1 MVGYSQIQ
9 IIFLLAIVFILCIIT
24 TFGILVIIGNLSAMK
39 LLAKNGVAVFSHDI
53 KKDWKLLNFVNKE
66 ESVCWLRIPEI
77 CYSPVMKYSNGKYKK
92 HNYVGKENRYGELYI
107 TEDKRI
113 KKLSEFAKVSDNRV
127 TDLTIIKGAPFG
139 NGTDLR
145 HANFS
150 LLRKIKHNVM
160 SISKDYVE
168 ICDGDSVRYFKPI
181 ALLDIGI
188 DERHSFKYTSREDF
202 VKSLIDFA
210 KIKSDSYNIN
220 NNIVFLEC
228 STDIDTVMVILEE
241 RNK

>member
-1 MVGYSQIQ
+1 MGYSQLQ
-9 IIFLLAIVFILCIIT
+9 IIFLLCIVFVLCLIT

-39 LLAKNGVAVFSHDI
+39 LLAKRGVAVFCHDI
-53 KKDWKLLNFVNKE
+53 MKDWKLLHYMNKE
-66 ESVCWLRIPEI
+66 DSVCWLRVPDV
-77 CYSPVMKYSNGKYKK
+77 CYSPVLKYHSGKYKN
-92 HNYVGKENRYGELYI
+92 HNFLSKENRYGELYLA
-107 TEDKRI
+107 EDKRTQ
-113 KKLSEFAKVSDNRV
+113 KLSEFAKQTGNRLC
-127 TDLTIIKGAPFG
+127 DLAIIKGSPFG

-168 ICDGDSVRYFKPI
+168 ICDGDSVRNFKPI

-188 DERHSFKYTSREDF
+188 DEKHSFKYNSREDF

-210 KIKSDSYNIN
+210 KVKADSYNIN
-220 NNIVFLEC
+220 DNIIFLEC

-241 RNK
+241 R